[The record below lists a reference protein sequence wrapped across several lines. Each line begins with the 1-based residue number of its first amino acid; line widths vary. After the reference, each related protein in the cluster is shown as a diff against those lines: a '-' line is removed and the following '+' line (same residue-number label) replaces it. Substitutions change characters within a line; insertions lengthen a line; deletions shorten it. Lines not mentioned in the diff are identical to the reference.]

1 LKLGGQLDQQI
12 EFLENRKL
20 GSLNFEG
27 ISKIWKFLDN
37 QKLNERRQQQQQ
49 QQQQLWYNL

>member
-1 LKLGGQLDQQI
+1 VKLGWQLDQQI

-27 ISKIWKFLDN
+27 ISKIWKSLDN
-37 QKLNERRQQQQQ
+37 QKLHERRQ

>member
-1 LKLGGQLDQQI
+1 LKLGGQLDQQV

-49 QQQQLWYNL
+49 QQLWYNL